1 MTCFDKIVYQSP
13 KTPAAIGPY
22 SIAAG
27 GGPFVFSAGQIAI
40 DPVTGD
46 LVSGGIEQQTHQ
58 VFSNLK
64 AVLEASSS
72 CLEKVVKTTVYLQ
85 DMKDFA
91 AMNKVY
97 GEYFTSQPPARTTV
111 AVAGLPKNALI
122 EIEVI
127 ALLCK
132 ESDC

>member
-1 MTCFDKIVYQSP
+1 MACTDKKVYQSNEA
-13 KTPAAIGPY
+13 PAAIGPY
-22 SIAAG
+22 SIASG

-40 DPVTGD
+40 DPKTGE
-46 LVSGGIEQQTHQ
+46 LVSGGIEEQTRQ

-64 AVLEASSS
+64 AVLKASSS
-72 CLEKVVKTTVYLQ
+72 CLDNVVKTTVFIR

-91 AMNKVY
+91 AMNRVY
-97 GEYFTSQPPARTTV
+97 GQYFTTNPPARTTV
-111 AVAGLPKNALI
+111 AVAGLPKDALV

-132 ESDC
+132 DGEC